1 MPRIPMPP
9 APNRSEFVEEN
20 GHKFRDAMICL
31 FPPPT
36 PTAGTAVDPFSN
48 CAFCVPAVG
57 LTARR
62 PPLWSLQ
69 MFVCRRTASVS
80 SATPRSTSSPGE
92 RCNCLSPPRA
102 RRGVTPAAAARVSA
116 EGEARGR
123 PRSSTEAV
131 MDYLSDSDE
140 LCMND
145 MEGKMFD
152 FMMMGECNCC
162 HCCARDPCR
171 ARGGRSLIPR
181 RKRVQTRGTRS
192 ARWGRPWASA

>member
-1 MPRIPMPP
+1 
-9 APNRSEFVEEN
+9 
-20 GHKFRDAMICL
+20 
-31 FPPPT
+31 
-36 PTAGTAVDPFSN
+36 
-48 CAFCVPAVG
+48 
-57 LTARR
+57 
-62 PPLWSLQ
+62 
-69 MFVCRRTASVS
+69 
-80 SATPRSTSSPGE
+80 
-92 RCNCLSPPRA
+92 
-102 RRGVTPAAAARVSA
+102 
-116 EGEARGR
+116 
-123 PRSSTEAV
+123 